1 MKGKPL
7 VDKRGKPKL
16 QLKGRIFMQNVT
28 DIVSASKQGMFSN
41 ATTSSFVTTDNSKG
55 SYTCQIFWKGDPGIE
70 NFTIRFLTED
80 IMQKW
85 YNTLLEQKSRWTNIA
100 RMSDSGRPSTSAT
113 EFTYMQAQN
122 LENPYQQKHGEE
134 EDDEFETNTVVSPDS
149 HASYPSASS
158 WTASNSSLRSRAAT
172 NDSGPVAPGVGR
184 MAPPRFAPGSMPA
197 PHLFLKTGQPNNSPA
212 SPAPNFAESYFSPVE
227 ESPMSSRTS
236 AASSHMYFNQQG
248 SHSGSGHERYT
259 APLPYRSGSR
269 EAMNGYPQNARASGR
284 AAAYSQGPSSQS
296 GSGNRNRSAS
306 SPNMNEANRRVMNS
320 ARPPMPEGPMPSHM
334 QHSAAAVRAQNNS
347 PHLSNGGIDER
358 LGAGSPFD
366 RERSQSRPYGDARF
380 NTNPSSRSITPV
392 TYNSVSPPLSSAT
405 PTLSDMGMQLLPP
418 PSQLKV
424 KVHATAA
431 GQVLT
436 LVVPSNI
443 AYQSLRDRI
452 DAKLQRS
459 TNISL
464 TDKGGNQVK
473 LKYLDD
479 EDLVII
485 ASDEDVQTAFET
497 WREQRGE
504 GITGMGEIELFC
516 Q

>member
-1 MKGKPL
+1 M
-7 VDKRGKPKL
+7 
-16 QLKGRIFMQNVT
+16 
-28 DIVSASKQGMFSN
+28 A
-41 ATTSSFVTTDNSKG
+41 TDNLRG
-55 SYTCQIFWKGDPGIE
+55 SYTAQIFWKGDPGIE
-70 NFTIRFLTED
+70 NFTIRFLTD
-80 IMQKW
+80 DMMQKW
-85 YNTLLEQKSRWTNIA
+85 YNTLLEQKSRWSDVA

-122 LENPYQQKHGEE
+122 LENPYRQKDEE
-134 EDDEFETNTVVSPDS
+134 EDDDFETNTVVSPDS
-149 HASYPSASS
+149 YSSYPSESS
-158 WTASNSSLRSRAAT
+158 WTASQTSLRSRSTT
-172 NDSGPVAPGVGR
+172 NDSGPIAPGVGR

-197 PHLFLKTGQPNNSPA
+197 PHLFLKTAQNANSPAA
-212 SPAPNFAESYFSPVE
+212 SPAPNFAESYFSPIE

-236 AASSHMYFNQQG
+236 AASSHAYFNSQAG
-248 SHSGSGHERYT
+248 PSSGHERYT

-269 EAMNGYPQNARASGR
+269 EAMNGYPQNARTSGR
-284 AAAYSQGPSSQS
+284 TAAYSQGPPNQSASS
-296 GSGNRNRSAS
+296 GSRNRSVS
-306 SPNMNEANRRVMNS
+306 SPNMNEATRRVLNS
-320 ARPPMPEGPMPSHM
+320 ARPPMPEGPLPSHI
-334 QHSAAAVRAQNNS
+334 QNSATTGRSQSNS
-347 PHLSNGGIDER
+347 PHMSNGGIDDR

-380 NTNPSSRSITPV
+380 NTNPASRSITPV
-392 TYNSVSPPLSSAT
+392 AYGAVSPPLSSAT
-405 PTLSDMGMQLLPP
+405 PTIADIGMQLSPP

-464 TDKGGNQVK
+464 SDKGGNQVK

-479 EDLVII
+479 EDLVNI